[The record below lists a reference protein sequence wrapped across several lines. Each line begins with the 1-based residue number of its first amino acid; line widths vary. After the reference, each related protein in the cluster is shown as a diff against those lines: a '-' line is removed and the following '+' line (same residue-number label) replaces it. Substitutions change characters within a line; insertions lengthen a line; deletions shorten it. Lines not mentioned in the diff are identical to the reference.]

1 MEFFRDTNIDFLGKK
16 WYFLIFSLIFSVAGV
31 LSMAFWHGIPL
42 GVDFRGGTLVYV
54 KYAHTPDPSAIHTE
68 IERAGL
74 KNARVQRY
82 GQPGNNEVLIALDIQ
97 ETSEQALD
105 KGKTQIIQALESHAA
120 AGQAGPQQLQFVDRR
135 ELSFGEGPASPRI
148 GRRGQPALHRD
159 SSGIVDYRDK
169 TKSGV
174 LGSIDELKSV
184 ADPAVVASLQESFFV
199 SDFGIRNVEIVGPQV
214 GQQLRKQ
221 AILATL
227 YSLGGM
233 LIYLGFRFE
242 WIYGVAAVLT
252 VFHDTLITVGA
263 FSLLNW
269 EISLTVIAAILTLIG
284 YSNNDTIVVFD
295 RIRENIKL
303 LRREKLADIVNKSIN
318 QTLSRTI
325 LTAGL
330 TFLTVLALF
339 LFGGEV
345 LHGFS
350 FALVIG
356 ILIGTYSSIAI
367 AAPILVAYQDWR
379 GGGAR
384 SRLPCHC
391 GRAAARRSRRKKL
404 RSESGPSGVKSLT
417 CPQRQEFA
425 EGSSERAGAKRM
437 RSVSKFS

>member
-1 MEFFRDTNIDFLGKK
+1 MEFFRNTSIDFLGKK
-16 WYFLIFSLIFSVAGV
+16 WYFLAFSLIFSVAGL
-31 LSMAFWHGIPL
+31 LSMGFWHGIPL

-54 KYAHTPDPSAIHTE
+54 KYSHAPDLSTIGADIDRSG
-68 IERAGL
+68 I
-74 KNARVQRY
+74 KNHRIQRY
-82 GQPGNNEVLIALDIQ
+82 GPAANNEVLISLDIQ

-105 KGKTQIIQALESHAA
+105 KGKTQIIQALEGRASSAN
-120 AGQAGPQQLQFVDRR
+120 AGKQDLNNSSSLTIANYLLEKDPLHLGLVTDANPRYTAMAQA
-135 ELSFGEGPASPRI
+135 
-148 GRRGQPALHRD
+148 
-159 SSGIVDYRDK
+159 IVNDRDK
-169 TKSGV
+169 VRSGV
-174 LGSIDELKSV
+174 LSSIDELKGV
-184 ADPAVVASLQESFFV
+184 VDPVVVASLADGFFV

-227 YSLGGM
+227 YSLFGM
-233 LIYLGFRFE
+233 LVYLALRFE

-263 FSLLNW
+263 FSLLNR

-303 LRREKLADIVNKSIN
+303 LRREKLSDIVNKSIN

-345 LHGFS
+345 LRGFS
-350 FALVIG
+350 LALVIG

-379 GGGAR
+379 TERGQRPIAMPAR
-384 SRLPCHC
+384 MGSAGQP
-391 GRAAARRSRRKKL
+391 KEK
-404 RSESGPSGVKSLT
+404 VK
-417 CPQRQEFA
+417 
-425 EGSSERAGAKRM
+425 
-437 RSVSKFS
+437 V